1 MRQLLFVVMCVGMI
15 VGCGDET
22 SQKPMSEE
30 EYRMEYFGRLTTV
43 ESSAVS
49 DYMVVDDGLMVIFSS
64 APIKAG
70 LVGIENEKKYLK
82 EFKSVM
88 DAVSHWKREHRD
100 ERVSIA
106 VSERGGFYN
115 SYGSSSYTVRVVLF
129 RMRE

>member
-22 SQKPMSEE
+22 SQKMSEE
-30 EYRMEYFGRLTTV
+30 EYRMEYFGRPTPLDG
-43 ESSAVS
+43 SAVS

-64 APIKAG
+64 APIHAG
-70 LVGIENEKKYLK
+70 LDIEENEKMYLK

-106 VSERGGFYN
+106 VSERGGFFN
-115 SYGSSSYTVRVVLF
+115 NHGSSSYTVRVVLF